1 MRKRKLHQPNQWV
14 EKKVNQATLWLL
26 LIVLVLWGSV
36 LVLAPHYTTPI
47 IGNWQLL
54 HQPRFKLWAILLTL
68 LLIFILTGDWLNSRK
83 SPLSIIQLKYA
94 LLDIPEEILPQG
106 AEVYYQVTSNHFWQV
121 EIFSCATFDDD
132 QLLGEQLS
140 KIFRKKLYSFQ
151 PEWAGIP
158 AFYVFGDI
166 PKQLNGIKEITDD

>member
-1 MRKRKLHQPNQWV
+1 MRKRKLHQPNLGV
-14 EKKVNQATLWLL
+14 EKRINQAILWLMF
-26 LIVLVLWGSV
+26 IVLVLWGSGMNLLPYSTV
-36 LVLAPHYTTPI
+36 PL
-47 IGNWQLL
+47 IGHWFLL
-54 HQPRFKLWAILLTL
+54 HQPYLKLWAILLTL
-68 LLIFILTGDWLNSRK
+68 LLLFILTVDWLNSRK

-94 LLDIPEEILPQG
+94 LLDLPEEILPQG

-158 AFYVFGDI
+158 AFYVFGES